1 MTSPLRNIWKEMRPM
16 MDIVLIGTAVI
27 FFALC
32 FAYVKACDAL

>member
-1 MTSPLRNIWKEMRPM
+1 M

-32 FAYVKACDAL
+32 FAYVKACDTL